1 MVKKKKEILYVNIEK
16 YLALWDSISDMQFEF
31 LCQNHVLKIEHKLA
45 EWSIWTKEDDNQGW
59 SCWTLWTLR

>member
-1 MVKKKKEILYVNIEK
+1 
-16 YLALWDSISDMQFEF
+16 MQFEF

-59 SCWTLWTLR
+59 SCWTLWTVELREEIQKMQVTAAKQGNACNHSL